1 MGIGRCETSYFL
13 KQLKQKHMKT
23 LKKITLKET
32 CDNKIMSD
40 NEMKLVLGGTS
51 GWTPICKTTCTFTN
65 GSIEISIEG
74 ANSCYVIEGESIMRA
89 DTCDQDEVC
98 ILRCSDFA
106 GQV

>member
-1 MGIGRCETSYFL
+1 MKRPFL
-13 KQLKQKHMKT
+13 KQFKKSDMKT

-32 CDNKIMSD
+32 CENEIMSV
-40 NEMKLVLGGTS
+40 NEMKMIKGGDVI
-51 GWTPICKTTCTFTN
+51 WTPICKTICVFTN
-65 GSIEISIEG
+65 KTFEISIEG
-74 ANSCYVIEGESIMRA
+74 ANSCYVNEGESIMRA